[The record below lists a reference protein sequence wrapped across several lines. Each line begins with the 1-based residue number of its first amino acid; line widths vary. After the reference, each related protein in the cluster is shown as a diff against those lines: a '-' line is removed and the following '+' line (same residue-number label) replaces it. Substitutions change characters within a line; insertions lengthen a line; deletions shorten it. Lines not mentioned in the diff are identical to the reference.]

1 MYGLVKVILDTAAKN
16 GVDVGVAYNYVAKET
31 GYTDG
36 LKVAFGFIQ
45 KNYEVVTALR
55 VKGKEAE
62 LKTLARMWEKGDTDG
77 AKNYIKRLKD
87 SGAI

>member
-1 MYGLVKVILDTAAKN
+1 MYGLVKKILETAKKN
-16 GVDVGVAYNYVAKET
+16 NVDVGVAYDYVAKET

-36 LKVAFGFIQ
+36 LKVAFGFVQ

-62 LKTLARMWEKGDTDG
+62 LKTLARMWEKGNTDG
-77 AKNYIKRLKD
+77 AKNYIERLKND
-87 SGAI
+87 GVL